1 MMETLVFKRNDV
13 VLSYRHTGAGHDET
27 LMFVHGVG
35 GSLRQFD
42 AQHDYFSNRY
52 GVLSVSLRGHGRSSL
67 PTVNSIENHA
77 LEKHCDD
84 LLALIDDLQIKNI
97 HFIGNSAGGVIGFHM
112 IKMRNE
118 CFVSMTTYGTT
129 AVMSLHPWASGLV
142 SWVDRML
149 IRISAPRY
157 FRFVAKHACHCPE
170 PRQAVVDMFM
180 EAKEAIPCLRANLGQ
195 YDHLG
200 AIRKMTIPYL
210 LIQCEFDGEINR
222 MLGTTLEAVRE
233 SPLGTV
239 LMLKDAGHMANLDQ
253 PVQFNQ
259 LVDAHL
265 TRLAC
270 RRRQPEAAGPS
281 DTVRGLCPF
290 PS

>member
-1 MMETLVFKRNDV
+1 MLMKETLVFKRNDV
-13 VLSYRHTGAGHDET
+13 ALSYRLTGAGHDET
-27 LMFVHGVG
+27 LMFVHGAG
-35 GSLRQFD
+35 GSLRQYD

-67 PTVNSIENHA
+67 PTVNSIANHA
-77 LEKHCDD
+77 LEKQCDD
-84 LLALIDDLQIKNI
+84 LLALIDDLKLKNI

-112 IKMRNE
+112 FKMRNE

-129 AVMSLHPWASGLV
+129 AVMSLHPWVSGLV
-142 SWVDRML
+142 SWMDRMM
-149 IRISAPRY
+149 IRISAQSY
-157 FRFVAKHACHCPE
+157 FRFMAKHACHCPE
-170 PRQAVVDMFM
+170 SRQAVVDMFM
-180 EAKEAIPCLRANLGQ
+180 EAKDAIPCLRAHLGR
-195 YDHLG
+195 YDHLD

-222 MLGTTLEAVRE
+222 MLGTTLEAVCE
-233 SPLGTV
+233 NPLGTV

-259 LVDAHL
+259 LVDAYL

-270 RRRQPEAAGPS
+270 NRRQTEAADPS
-281 DTVRGLCPF
+281 GIVRG
-290 PS
+290 